1 MRLGLLAN
9 VRVFASAIPRSVT
22 GQTGRVDGLT
32 AFEVKV
38 ACGRLSATAP
48 HLRALAT
55 VVAPEQ
61 LRLCRKELQG
71 RDLDVY
77 GWIIKPSW
85 FGIVVVSTG
94 RHGAVTGP
102 STIEWRT
109 FAEHLAGRRS

>member
-1 MRLGLLAN
+1 MGQRQARWRLWDL
-9 VRVFASAIPRSVT
+9 RSPDRSLQF
-22 GQTGRVDGLT
+22 GAARSNAG
-32 AFEVKV
+32 KV
-38 ACGRLSATAP
+38 ACGRLAATAP

-55 VVAPEQ
+55 IVAPEQ
-61 LRLCRKELQG
+61 LWSLCRKELQG

-77 GWIIKPSW
+77 GWIIKPCW

-94 RHGAVTGP
+94 RHGAFTGP